1 MPIYDYRCPSCS
13 VVFEIYHTMSDTS
26 DKLCT
31 NCNTKMNKLV
41 SVAYLASKGFKPT
54 LEDLRE
60 VDHTKKVKD
69 KERARTKRRK
79 LFGSTDTGDQVE
91 KPADC
96 HVIKRGK
103 TITGQQI
110 EVDKNSLIQALAK
123 DDYSVQKAAEVL
135 NSNASKKC

>member
-1 MPIYDYRCPSCS
+1 MPIYDYQCPSCS
-13 VVFEIYHTMSDTS
+13 LVFEIHHTMSDTS

-31 NCNTKMNKLV
+31 SCNTKMNKLV

-60 VDHTKKVKD
+60 VEHKKKTSD
-69 KERARTKRRK
+69 LDRALKMRRK
-79 LFGSTDTGDQVE
+79 AFGRDAVGEPVD

-135 NSNASKKC
+135 GKNSKKN

>member
-1 MPIYDYRCPSCS
+1 
-13 VVFEIYHTMSDTS
+13 MSDVS

-31 NCNTKMNKLV
+31 GCNTKMNKLV

-69 KERARTKRRK
+69 FERAVRARKRQ
-79 LFGSTDTGDQVE
+79 FGVDSVGNPVD

-110 EVDKNSLIQALAK
+110 EVDKNSLIKSLAK
-123 DDYSVQKAAEVL
+123 DDYSVQKAVEAL

>member
-13 VVFEIYHTMSDTS
+13 LVFEIHHTMSDVS

-31 NCNTKMNKLV
+31 SCNTKMNKLV

-69 KERARTKRRK
+69 KERAIRKRRK
-79 LFGSTDTGDQVE
+79 IFGSTDVGEPVD

-110 EVDKNSLIQALAK
+110 DVDKNSLIQALAK
-123 DDYSVQKAAEVL
+123 DDYSVQKAVEAL